1 MLGPDTASVQPFI
14 LMEMIGKTERFH
26 RPPRPRVTLEQLHTF
41 VAVVRREHVTEA
53 AAAIHLSQGAVSEQ
67 VRLLERTLS
76 LPLLERVG
84 RRVRLTAAGREVEA
98 AAHLALI
105 AARDVEELAAR
116 HRGLEAGTLVIGASG
131 TTGVHRVPRWL
142 GGFLADHPAVD
153 VRVRLA
159 NTAVVVA
166 ALRAGEVDCA
176 IVEGPCTTQRLEV
189 MDLEPD
195 ELVAVVAAH
204 HPLARLRRVGAT
216 VLARQ
221 RYLSREA
228 GSATEALAAQ
238 VVGAAYGRSPTL
250 ELGQVAAIR
259 AAVLQG
265 LGYAVLS
272 RAVVA
277 GDLETGRIVLLPR
290 RPLARRFRALRRA
303 TSMGPTL
310 MAFWAHLAGLGRAAP

>member
-1 MLGPDTASVQPFI
+1 
-14 LMEMIGKTERFH
+14 MEMIDKTELSS

-41 VAVVRREHVTEA
+41 VAVAQREHVTEA

-67 VRLLERTLS
+67 VRLLERRLG
-76 LPLLERVG
+76 LPLLERTG
-84 RRVRLTAAGREVEA
+84 RRVRLTLAGREVEA
-98 AAHLALI
+98 AAHLALT

-116 HRGLEAGTLVIGASG
+116 HRGLDVGTLMIGASG

-159 NTAVVVA
+159 NTGVVVA

-176 IVEGPCTTQRLEV
+176 IVEGPCATHRLEV

-216 VLARQ
+216 ELARQ

-238 VVGAAYGRSPTL
+238 VVGAAYGRSPAL

-272 RAVVA
+272 RVVVA
-277 GDLETGRIVLLPR
+277 GDLEAGRIVVLPR
-290 RPLARRFRALRRA
+290 RPLARRFRALRRT
-303 TSMGPTL
+303 TSMAPTL
-310 MAFWAHLAGLGRAAP
+310 MAFWAHLADLGRAAA